1 MNENFNKSKSC
12 KYQRENKMWK
22 RKCAAVAFV
31 ASQLEDN
38 SACVYYRWLESS
50 TLQYRLFWKL
60 NTYLLGRT
68 RYSYYFPD
76 NRFTFVL
83 PCRIRSCDGN
93 RFSRS
98 IAQLIDDVTNRDS
111 FENYSNARAAIL
123 DIHEGLYNNILE
135 QKKKVGYDNYLPDY
149 TITNHDTSDYF
160 E

>member
-1 MNENFNKSKSC
+1 MKTKCENENALRF
-12 KYQRENKMWK
+12 
-22 RKCAAVAFV
+22 AFV

-68 RYSYYFPD
+68 RYSYYFRD
-76 NRFTFVL
+76 NWFTFVL
-83 PCRIRSCDGN
+83 PCRSFMVNTEIYRPAFD
-93 RFSRS
+93 SRL

-111 FENYSNARAAIL
+111 FENYSNVRAIL
-123 DIHEGLYNNILE
+123 DITKDYIIIFLN
-135 QKKKVGYDNYLPDY
+135 KKVRYDNYLPDY
-149 TITNHDTSDYF
+149 TITHHDTSDYF